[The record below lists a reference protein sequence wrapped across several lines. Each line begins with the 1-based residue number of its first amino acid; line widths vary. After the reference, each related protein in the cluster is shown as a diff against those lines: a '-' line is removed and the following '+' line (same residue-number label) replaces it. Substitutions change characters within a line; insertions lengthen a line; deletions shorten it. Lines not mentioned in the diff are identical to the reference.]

1 MTERPHILLI
11 TADHWPGSLLGCTG
25 HPAIQTP
32 TLDQLARSGTRFTNA
47 YSECP
52 VCIPARRTLLTGTCP
67 RTHGDRT
74 FQPELKM
81 PDVPTIAEAFS
92 DAGYQT
98 YAVGKLHVYPP
109 RSRVGFDDVILSEE
123 GRPQYGPTDD
133 YEIYL
138 GEQGLVGQQF
148 LHGMSNNDYVSRPWH
163 LAEEHHVTNWTS
175 REMARMIQRRDPT
188 QPGFWFLSYT
198 HPHPPLVPP
207 QCYLDIYRDIDPGE
221 PLQGSWTSEPHEMP
235 ARMNNRLI
243 DSARYDATFVRQA
256 RRAFYALCTH
266 IDHQI
271 RIVIGTLREEGLLDN
286 TIIMFTA
293 DHGDML
299 GDHGLWAKRL
309 FYEGSACVPMI
320 VVGAAGSDRVP
331 CRAIDDRLVGWQDIM
346 PTLLDL
352 AGVSI
357 PDSVDGHSMVGET
370 KRESLYGEYGEDEEA
385 TRMLRE
391 GRYKLVYY
399 ALGNR
404 KQLVDLENDPLERTD
419 LIESPDHAEV
429 VARLTGLLVS
439 QLYGK
444 DSTWLEDGKL
454 VGLPAATGSP
464 APDRTLSLQRG
475 RHWPVPPQS

>member
-1 MTERPHILLI
+1 MTRHPHVLLI
-11 TADHWPGSLLGCTG
+11 TADHWPGSLLGAAG
-25 HPAIQTP
+25 HPVIQTP
-32 TLDQLARSGTRFTNA
+32 TLDQLARSGTRFANA

-74 FQPELKM
+74 FQPELTM
-81 PDVPTIAEAFS
+81 PDVPTLAEAFN

-109 RSRVGFDDVILSEE
+109 RARVGFDDVILSEE

-175 REMARMIQRRDPT
+175 REMARMIQRRDPIR
-188 QPGFWFLSYT
+188 PGFWFLSYT
-198 HPHPPLVPP
+198 HPHPPMVPP
-207 QCYLDIYRDIDPGE
+207 QCYLDIYRDVDPGH
-221 PLQGSWTSEPHEMP
+221 PSQGTWRSQPDEMP

-243 DSARYDATFVRQA
+243 DSERYDAKFIRQA

-271 RIVIGTLREEGLLDN
+271 RVVIGTLREEGLLDN
-286 TIIMFTA
+286 TVILFTA

-299 GDHGLWAKRL
+299 GDHGLWSKRM
-309 FYEGSACVPMI
+309 FYDSSACVPMI
-320 VVGAAGSDRVP
+320 VVGASGSEQVP
-331 CRAIDDRLVGWQDIM
+331 CRTTNDRLVSWQDIM

-352 AGVSI
+352 AGVAI
-357 PDSVDGHSMVGET
+357 PETVDGESMFSDQT
-370 KRESLYGEYGEDEEA
+370 REALYGEYGEGAEA
-385 TRMLRE
+385 TRMIRDS
-391 GRYKLVYY
+391 RHKLIYY
-399 ALGNR
+399 AYGNR
-404 KQLVDLENDPLERTD
+404 LQLFDLKEDPQELDD
-419 LIESPDHAEV
+419 LSRSADHANV
-429 VARLTGLLVS
+429 KARLTELLVS
-439 QLYGK
+439 QMYGS
-444 DSTWLEDGKL
+444 DSDLLRDGEL
-454 VGLPAATGSP
+454 VGVPVDTERS